1 MNHDVTPRILAQAGI
16 PGQGITSP
24 RIVKI
29 NKPQDA
35 RAVILHL
42 DDGGTIDLTSV
53 GRENITLVRVGNN
66 LVILFDNRSTVTLSP
81 FFDETG
87 AARANLALVL
97 EADHAVTAAEFAALF
112 PIGNDQSVLPA
123 SGDPPQGGG
132 GMFGVAFVAP
142 LAGRRD
148 PLALLR
154 SEERSERSTDSDAPV
169 AYTRPPVLAADTNA
183 DDPVIEAGVGPGNA
197 PFTGDATVSGN
208 VLTNDVDTDGSDLLQ
223 VIAVAAG
230 DGRGPAIGQTGAAAT
245 GQTGA
250 VIAGHYGTLVLMA
263 DGSWTYQLDNANA
276 GTDALAEGQT
286 AIDTFRYTVRD
297 LGGNTSTATLTITIT
312 GTNDRP
318 VIAAADTGGAL
329 TERVDGAADENTGAL
344 QAAGSI
350 TFSDV
355 DLSNSHGVSTALVS
369 ATGSPLGATSA
380 RGTLT
385 SVISDAATGD
395 GSGTVAWTYEVAA
408 GALDDLAAGETLTE
422 INTVTVTDSSGATVA
437 ETVTITLTGTNDRP
451 VIEAASTLAGA
462 LTEQSEATGGS
473 NDLTVAGTIA
483 VSDADLTDQH
493 TVSETVLVSAVWT
506 KGNGTAATVADPG
519 ALTIG
524 AVDPSARR
532 AGWSYAVDDGHVD
545 FLAEGET
552 LTLTYAISVHDDSG
566 TADDTSATRQITVT
580 ITGTND
586 RPVIEAAETTASLH
600 ERVDGA
606 DDENSG
612 TLQAAGSLAFSD
624 VDLSN
629 SHGVSAALVSATGPA
644 RGTLTPTISDAAT
657 GDGSGAVAWTYE
669 VAAGALDDLAAG
681 ETLTEI
687 YTVTVT
693 DASGAT
699 AIETVTIT
707 LTGTNDRPAIEA
719 ASTLADDVTE
729 QAETTGASNFLTAAG
744 TIAIS
749 DADLTDQHAVSEPV
763 FVSALWARS
772 DGTEALGADL
782 GVLTI
787 GAVDEAGHAGWTY
800 AVADSHLDFLAEG
813 ETLTVTYAINVRD
826 DSGTAND
833 TSATQQITI
842 TISGTNDVPTITAGP
857 ATAPVWR
864 VSFENDP
871 SNPWWGT
878 DNVGGDISTATDGRT
893 SVRITGDGD
902 LFPDSQATQADIEQM
917 LGLETGALDTATG
930 YDAFSGDALG
940 TRIEVTGGSYALT
953 FDWKYATADYFEDPY
968 NDFAF
973 VSINGTIHVLADVED
988 VGDSG
993 ATAWTTSTIT
1003 LTAGSAIDLGFG
1015 AMNTVDDWNDGT
1027 LWIDNL
1033 RLVQV
1038 LASDAADVSE
1048 DGVTGAAGRLTV
1060 TDADHDQSQAL
1071 AVAGAASDK
1080 GYGTYTINADG
1091 SWSYH
1096 LNNSDPAVQ
1105 ALHSG
1110 ERLIDT
1116 FTFRSFDGSASR
1128 VIKITIHG
1136 TDDIPVIEGTDSGT
1150 VTEDIK
1156 LTVSGQI
1163 AVIDPDSGQSSVQPV
1178 TSPQASQNGYG
1189 SFVVTAEGIWTY
1201 WLDNSK
1207 PAVQGLAES
1216 QTLTDSFTIRS
1227 QDGSVPKTVTVTI
1240 SGSNDG
1246 PTVPEVFLTVGENS
1260 GEATRVLAGEDIDSD
1275 DDAATL
1281 TYQLFSGA
1289 GPWGG
1294 WISISGNVLSYTP
1307 DPSFQQLAADETAQ
1321 VLATYRAI
1329 DRHGATT
1336 DPTNIWITI
1345 TGANDAP
1352 VISVANG
1359 NASGAVTED
1368 AVAIAT
1374 GQLAASDIDHNAAWT
1389 WSLVNGQGTYGR
1401 LTVDQTGRWTY
1412 TLDNT
1417 AAHGLGG
1424 NDHPVE
1430 SFTVRVT
1437 DEHGAVDDQ
1446 TVTVTVNGTNDAPVA
1461 AGESYRVNAGG
1472 VLTIGA
1478 PGVLANDTDIDST
1491 GLSVVLASD
1500 PAHGTLSL
1508 DGNGSFVYTP
1518 APDFTGDDS
1527 FTYRVTDGSL
1537 TSELVT
1543 VAIHVNDPPRLDL
1556 DADDSQAAGTGF
1568 VAVYTEN
1575 GAAVAIVDGDIAIA
1589 DSDDTH
1595 IDRATV
1601 TLTGARSGD
1610 TLTIAGALPPG
1621 IAASFDAA
1629 TAGVIRLTLTGS
1641 AGIAD
1646 YQTALGQIRFANS
1659 SDNVDS
1665 SDRIVA
1671 ITVNDGN
1678 GDSNTASTVIQ
1689 VVPGNDPPVVS
1700 DLVGQTVQEEQGFVT
1715 VATFSVSDPD
1725 TSSGLS
1731 FTVLNNT
1738 WPWYQV
1744 VAMPGTTYGQAGNY
1758 RLVAQ
1763 GHFDFEQENA
1773 DGDPTIT
1780 QTILVSDGNSTVAT
1794 PVTFAVVHRN
1804 EAPTANPDTIITN
1817 AGANGHIDL
1826 PDAVLFR
1833 NDFDPEGRTDFT
1845 VFATTGATEFVG
1857 NMTYVTGAGF
1867 PGTPGGFTYQLY
1879 DAGGPGETA
1888 QLSSPTTVTVTGVSG
1903 STITGT
1909 AGNDILV
1916 ADAAEQAVG
1925 NLARNGGNPGP
1936 LGEGGGN
1943 NYYGQT
1949 FVAAAAP
1956 DGGPGV
1962 ATNLKFALTHIGG
1975 ADDMEFRVLV
1985 MTVDSASDPDPGT
1998 ILFESE
2004 VLKLPAG
2011 AGLTGFD
2018 VALGELALTPGQ
2030 TYAFIIDTFSTHD
2043 GVPGYASVASSTGYA
2058 DGTFIYWF
2066 GGGGSTRAEHL
2077 ASDNWVAH
2085 TPWDIAFEITFGSA
2099 SAPGTTLD
2107 GGDGD
2112 DSLVGDSGGDHLL
2125 GGMGADWLYG
2135 RAGDDML
2142 DGGAGVDRLV
2152 GGRGADQL
2160 TGGSGADAFWLDAP
2174 ADGTDIFSDF
2184 NAAEGDKVVL
2194 SAAGFGLSAG
2204 ADLSEL
2210 FGSSADAAF
2219 NHAAGEKLHFDT
2231 STHTLWYDGDG
2242 SAGAAAIALA
2252 RLANGADLH
2261 SGDLKV
2267 A

>member
-1 MNHDVTPRILAQAGI
+1 MNHDLTPIILAQAGI
-16 PGQGITSP
+16 PGQGNTSP

-35 RAVILHL
+35 RAVTLYL
-42 DDGGTIDLTSV
+42 DDGVTIDLTSV
-53 GRENITLVRVGNN
+53 GRENITLVRVGND
-66 LVILFDNRSTVTLSP
+66 LIVLFDNQSTVTLSP

-87 AARANLALVL
+87 APRANLALVL
-97 EADHAVTAAEFAALF
+97 ESDHAVTAAEFAALF

-123 SGDPPQGGG
+123 SGDPTQSGSGL
-132 GMFGVAFVAP
+132 FGVAVVAP
-142 LAGRRD
+142 LADRHD
-148 PLALLR
+148 PLALLA
-154 SEERSERSTDSDAPV
+154 SEERSERLTDSDAPA
-169 AYTRPPVLAADTNA
+169 AYTMPPILAADTNA

-197 PFTGDATVSGN
+197 PFAGDATASGN

-230 DGRGPAIGQTGAAAT
+230 EAGGPAT
-245 GQTGA
+245 GQTGTA
-250 VIAGHYGTLVLMA
+250 IAGSYGTLILMA
-263 DGSWTYQLDNANA
+263 DGSWTYRLDNADA
-276 GTDALAEGQT
+276 GTDALAEGET
-286 AIDTFRYTVRD
+286 AIETFRYTVRD
-297 LGGNTSTATLTITIT
+297 LGGNTSTATLTITIS
-312 GTNDRP
+312 GTNDPP
-318 VIAAADTGGAL
+318 VIEAADTGGAL
-329 TERVDGAADENTGAL
+329 SERVDGAADENTGAL

-355 DLSNSHGVSTALVS
+355 DLSNSHGVSAALVS
-369 ATGSPLGATSA
+369 ATGSALGATSA

-395 GSGTVAWTYEVAA
+395 GSGIVAWTYELAA

-422 INTVTVTDSSGATVA
+422 VYTVTVTDSSGATVT
-437 ETVTITLTGTNDRP
+437 ETVTIILTGTNDRP

-462 LTEQSEATGGS
+462 LTEQAETTGASTDLTATG
-473 NDLTVAGTIA
+473 TIV

-493 TVSETVLVSAVWT
+493 AVSEPLLVSAVWT
-506 KGNGTAATVADPG
+506 KGNGTATTVADPG
-519 ALTIG
+519 VLTIA

-532 AGWSYAVDDGHVD
+532 ADWSYAVDDGHVD

-600 ERVDGA
+600 ERADGGA
-606 DDENSG
+606 DENSG
-612 TLQAAGSLAFSD
+612 ALQAAGSIAFSD

-629 SHGVSAALVSATGPA
+629 SHGVSAALVSTTGSALGATSA
-644 RGTLTPTISDAAT
+644 RGTLTPAISNGAS
-657 GDGSGAVAWTYE
+657 GDGSGTVAWTYE

-681 ETLTEI
+681 ETLTEV
-687 YTVTVT
+687 YAVSVT
-693 DASGAT
+693 DSSGAT
-699 AIETVTIT
+699 ATETVTVT

-719 ASTLADDVTE
+719 TSTLAGALTE
-729 QAETTGASNFLTAAG
+729 QAETTGASNDLTAAG
-744 TIAIS
+744 TIVFS
-749 DADLTDQHAVSEPV
+749 DADLTDDHEVSEPV
-763 FVSALWARS
+763 FVSAVWAMS
-772 DGTEALGADL
+772 DGAEALGADL

-787 GAVDEAGHAGWTY
+787 GGVDQTGHADWTY
-800 AVADSHLDFLAEG
+800 EVADRHLDFLAEG
-813 ETLTVTYAINVRD
+813 ETLTVTYAISVRD
-826 DSGTAND
+826 DSGTGND
-833 TSATQQITI
+833 TSATQQIIVTI
-842 TISGTNDVPTITAGP
+842 TGTNDVPTITAGP
-857 ATAPVWR
+857 ASAPVWR
-864 VSFENDP
+864 ESFESDP
-871 SNPWWGT
+871 SGPWWST
-878 DNVGGDISTATDGRT
+878 VNADLDISTATDGRT
-893 SVRITGDGD
+893 SARITGDGD
-902 LFPDSQATQADIEQM
+902 LSPDSQATQAEIEEM
-917 LGLETGALDTATG
+917 LGLKPGTLDAATD
-930 YDAFSGDALG
+930 YDAFSGDVLS
-940 TRIEVTGGSYALT
+940 TRIDATGGSYALS
-953 FDWKYATADYFEDPY
+953 FDWKYATTDYFEDPY

-973 VSINGTIHVLADVED
+973 VSINGAIHVLTDVED

-1003 LTAGSAIDLGFG
+1003 FTAGSAIDLGFG

-1033 RLVQV
+1033 RLVQL
-1038 LASDAADVSE
+1038 LASDAAAVNE
-1048 DGVTGAAGRLTV
+1048 DGVTAAAGRLTV
-1060 TDADHDQSQAL
+1060 TDADHGQSQAL

-1091 SWSYH
+1091 NWSYH

-1110 ERLIDT
+1110 DKLIDT
-1116 FTFRSFDGSASR
+1116 FTFRSLDGSASR
-1128 VIKITIHG
+1128 VVTITIHG
-1136 TDDIPVIEGTDSGT
+1136 TDDIPVIEGTDTGT
-1150 VTEDIK
+1150 VTEDTK

-1163 AVIDPDSGQSSVQPV
+1163 EVIDPDGGQSSVQPV
-1178 TSPQASQNGYG
+1178 VSPQASQNGYG

-1207 PAVQGLAES
+1207 PAVQGLAEN
-1216 QTLTDSFTIRS
+1216 QTLTDSFTIHS
-1227 QDGSVPKTVTVTI
+1227 QDGSVTKAVTI
-1240 SGSNDG
+1240 TIAGSNDG
-1246 PTVPEVFLTVGENS
+1246 PTVPEVFLTVGEDS
-1260 GEATRVLAGEDIDSD
+1260 GEVTRVLAGEDIDSD
-1275 DDAATL
+1275 DDAASL

-1294 WISISGNVLSYTP
+1294 WINISGNVLSYTP
-1307 DPSFQQLAADETAQ
+1307 DPSFQQLAANETAQ

-1336 DPTNIWITI
+1336 APTNIWITI

-1352 VISVANG
+1352 VINVANG

-1374 GQLAASDIDHNAAWT
+1374 GQLTATDIDHNAAQT
-1389 WSLVNGQGTYGR
+1389 WSVVNGQGSYGK

-1412 TLDNT
+1412 TLDNATT
-1417 AAHGLGG
+1417 AAQELGG

-1430 SFTVRVT
+1430 TFTVRVT

-1461 AGESYRVNAGG
+1461 TGENFRVNAGG

-1478 PGVLANDTDIDST
+1478 PGLLANDRDVDST
-1491 GLSVVLASD
+1491 SLSAVLAGG

-1518 APDFTGDDS
+1518 TPGFTGADS

-1537 TSELVT
+1537 TSEVVT

-1568 VAVYTEN
+1568 VTVYTEN

-1589 DSDDTH
+1589 DSDDSH
-1595 IDRATV
+1595 IERATV

-1610 TLTIAGALPPG
+1610 TLTIAGVLPPG
-1621 IAASFDAA
+1621 VTASFDTA

-1641 AGIAD
+1641 GTIAD
-1646 YQTALGQIRFANS
+1646 YETALGQVRFANS
-1659 SDNVDS
+1659 GDNVDS
-1665 SDRIVA
+1665 TDRIVA

-1678 GDSNTASTVIQ
+1678 GDSNTASTIIH
-1689 VVPGNDPPVVS
+1689 VVPGNDPPVVTN
-1700 DLVGQTVQEEQGFVT
+1700 LVGNNVEEEQGIVT

-1725 TSSGLS
+1725 TPSGLS
-1731 FTVLNNT
+1731 FTVLNNF

-1744 VAMPGTTYGQAGNY
+1744 MAMPGTTYGQAGNY
-1758 RLVAQ
+1758 RLIAHQ
-1763 GHFDFEQENA
+1763 GFDFERENA
-1773 DGDPTIT
+1773 DGDPTVT
-1780 QTILVSDGNSTVAT
+1780 QTILVSDGTSTVAT
-1794 PVTFAVVHRN
+1794 PVTFTVVHYN

-1817 AGANGHIDL
+1817 AGAHGHIDL
-1826 PDAVLFR
+1826 PGAVLFR
-1833 NDFDPEGRTDFT
+1833 NDTDPEGRTAFS
-1845 VFATTGATEFVG
+1845 FYATTGVTEFVG
-1857 NMTYVTGAGF
+1857 HMHYVTGAGF
-1867 PGTPGGFTYQLY
+1867 PGTPGSFTYQLH
-1879 DAGGPGETA
+1879 DSGGPGEKA
-1888 QLSSPTTVTVTGVSG
+1888 LESNPATVDVTGVSG
-1903 STITGT
+1903 TSITGT

-1925 NLARNGGNPGP
+1925 NLARDGGNPAAF
-1936 LGEGGGN
+1936 GEGGGN

-1949 FVAAAAP
+1949 FVAAA
-1956 DGGPGV
+1956 GLGV

-1975 ADDMEFRVLV
+1975 SDDMDFRVLIT
-1985 MTVDSASDPDPGT
+1985 TVDSVSDPDPGM
-1998 ILFESE
+1998 ILFESD
-2004 VLKLPAG
+2004 VLRLPAG

-2018 VALGELALTPGQ
+2018 VALGGLALTPGQ
-2030 TYAFIIDTFSTHD
+2030 TYAFIIDTFSTRD

-2058 DGTFIYWF
+2058 DGTFIYLF

-2077 ASDNWVAH
+2077 ASDNWAAH
-2085 TPWDIAFEITFGSA
+2085 TPWDIAFEIDFASA

-2112 DSLVGDSGGDHLL
+2112 DSLVGDYGGDHLL
-2125 GGMGADWLYG
+2125 GGNGADWLFGY
-2135 RAGDDML
+2135 AGDDLL
-2142 DGGAGVDRLV
+2142 DGGANADRLV
-2152 GGRGADQL
+2152 GGSGADQL
-2160 TGGSGADAFWLDAP
+2160 TGGSGADAFWFDAP
-2174 ADGTDIFSDF
+2174 ADGTDIIGDF
-2184 NAAEGDKVVL
+2184 NSAEGDKVVL
-2194 SAAGFGLSAG
+2194 SAAGLGLAAG
-2204 ADLSEL
+2204 ADLSPL
-2210 FGSSADAAF
+2210 FGSSADATF
-2219 NHAAGEKLHFDT
+2219 NYAAGEKLHFDT

-2261 SGDLKV
+2261 SGDLRV